1 MYTFLLLTGLLTTI
15 LFFLI
20 DKNMLSATF
29 IDRKHIAAKLEKN
42 KMRELQLQEE
52 FENLV
57 ATYGAWSHNA
67 FPDSDV
73 TYSEYIALLKEKS
86 SIEYSDTEF
95 EKLKTKLKRNQV
107 WDYIEKIRNQEE
119 SVIALQADLDYQ
131 KKNLQALKAC

>member
-20 DKNMLSATF
+20 DKNMLPGTF
-29 IDRKHIAAKLEKN
+29 IDRKHIVAKLEKN

-95 EKLKTKLKRNQV
+95 QKLKTKLKRNQV
-107 WDYIEKIRNQEE
+107 WDYIERIRNQEE

-131 KKNLQALKAC
+131 KKNLQALRAS